1 MYSDEIPIGVSAQN
15 VNWDSSH
22 DLKQVLGN
30 VDIDNKGD
38 IQQQIDN
45 ISSSIMV
52 PDSELSS
59 SSTNA
64 VQNKIVKQALDS
76 KADKTAILT
85 KTSQLTND
93 AGFLTAAPVTSV
105 NGHIGKVNL
114 NLSDLGGL
122 DRIDGLESRIVELEN
137 ASGGDDDDQPIIID
151 SELLD
156 DSQNPVQN
164 RAIKAAFNGV
174 NNQLNQ
180 ISQAVDGCNDAIIT
194 HEDRIHDLELRP
206 TGGSITIDNTIS
218 ANSSNP
224 VQNRVIKQA
233 LDNKADVGANL
244 SEFTNDLNFLTQA
257 PVTSVNGKRGE
268 VVISE
273 ISAAERNMLNDHQNR
288 IISLENAS
296 ADEGGGSVDITIDS
310 EFLENSQNPVQSKVI
325 KQALDNKADLQML
338 NTKATISINEQTNTM
353 IIS

>member
-30 VDIDNKGD
+30 IDIDNKGD

-64 VQNKIVKQALDS
+64 VQNKIVKQALDD
-76 KADKTAILT
+76 KADKTAIPT

-93 AGFLTAAPVTSV
+93 SGFLTTAPVTSV

-137 ASGGDDDDQPIIID
+137 ASGGDDDEDQSITID

-180 ISQAVDGCNDAIIT
+180 ISQAVDGCNAAIIT

-206 TGGSITIDNTIS
+206 TGGSITIDNTIL

-224 VQNRVIKQA
+224 VQNRAIKEA
-233 LDNKADVGANL
+233 LDNKANIGANL

-257 PVTSVNGKRGE
+257 PVISVNGKQGE

-288 IISLENAS
+288 IDALELRPT
-296 ADEGGGSVDITIDS
+296 GSSVTIDS

>member
-15 VNWDSSH
+15 VNWDGSH
-22 DLKQVLGN
+22 DLKQILGN

-52 PDSELSS
+52 PDSELSFNS
-59 SSTNA
+59 INA
-64 VQNKIVKQALDS
+64 VQNKIVKQALDN
-76 KADKTAILT
+76 KADKTAIPT

-93 AGFLTAAPVTSV
+93 AGFLTSTTAPVTSV
-105 NGHIGKVNL
+105 NGYTGKVNIDLSGL
-114 NLSDLGGL
+114 NK
-122 DRIDGLESRIVELEN
+122 IDSLESRIAELEN
-137 ASGGDDDDQPIIID
+137 ASGGDDDDQPITID
-151 SELLD
+151 SELLN

-174 NNQLNQ
+174 NNQLNHIDQ
-180 ISQAVDGCNDAIIT
+180 VLNGNSDAIIA
-194 HEDRIHDLELRP
+194 HEKRIHDLELRP
-206 TGGSITIDNTIS
+206 TGGSITIDNAIL

-224 VQNRVIKQA
+224 VQNRIIKEA
-233 LDNKADVGANL
+233 LDNKADIGANL
-244 SEFTNDLNFLTQA
+244 SEFTNDLNFLTQV
-257 PVTSVNGKRGE
+257 PVTSVNGKKGE
-268 VVISE
+268 VIISE
-273 ISAAERNMLNDHQNR
+273 ISEAEKNMLKDHQSR
-288 IISLENAS
+288 IDALENAS
-296 ADEGGGSVDITIDS
+296 ADEDVDITIDS

-353 IIS
+353 VIS

>member
-45 ISSSIMV
+45 ISSSIMI

-76 KADKTAILT
+76 KADKTAIPT

-93 AGFLTAAPVTSV
+93 AGFLTTAPVTSV

-137 ASGGDDDDQPIIID
+137 ASGGDDNDQSITID

-180 ISQAVDGCNDAIIT
+180 ISQAVDGCNEAIIT

-224 VQNRVIKQA
+224 VQNRVIKEA
-233 LDNKADVGANL
+233 LDNKANVGANL
-244 SEFTNDLNFLTQA
+244 SEFTNDLNL
-257 PVTSVNGKRGE
+257 VTSVNGKKGE

-273 ISAAERNMLNDHQNR
+273 ISTAERNMLNDHQDR
-288 IISLENAS
+288 IDALELRPT
-296 ADEGGGSVDITIDS
+296 GSSVTIDS

-338 NTKATISINEQTNTM
+338 STKATISINEQTNTM

>member
-15 VNWDSSH
+15 VNWDNSH
-22 DLKQVLGN
+22 DLKQILGN
-30 VDIDNKGD
+30 IDIDNKGD
-38 IQQQIDN
+38 IQQQIDD
-45 ISSSIMV
+45 ISSLIMV

-64 VQNKIVKQALDS
+64 VQNKIIKQALDN
-76 KADKTAILT
+76 KADKTDIPT

-93 AGFLTAAPVTSV
+93 AGFLTSTTAPVTSV
-105 NGHIGKVNL
+105 NGYTGKVNIDLSGL
-114 NLSDLGGL
+114 N
-122 DRIDGLESRIVELEN
+122 RIDGLESRIAELEN
-137 ASGGDDDDQPIIID
+137 ASGGDDDDDQPIIID

-164 RAIKAAFNGV
+164 RAIKAAFDGV
-174 NNQLNQ
+174 NNQLNHINQ
-180 ISQAVDGCNDAIIT
+180 VSRGNSDAIIA
-194 HEDRIHDLELRP
+194 HENRIHDLELRP
-206 TGGSITIDNTIS
+206 TGGSITIDNAIL

-224 VQNRVIKQA
+224 VQNRVIKEA
-233 LDNKADVGANL
+233 LDNKADIGANL

-268 VVISE
+268 IVISE
-273 ISAAERNMLNDHQNR
+273 ISEAERNMLNDHQNR
-288 IISLENAS
+288 IVSLEN
-296 ADEGGGSVDITIDS
+296 GGSSVDITIDS

-353 IIS
+353 VIS

>member
-30 VDIDNKGD
+30 IDIDNKGD

-76 KADKTAILT
+76 KADKTTIPT
-85 KTSQLTND
+85 KTSQLIND

-122 DRIDGLESRIVELEN
+122 DRINGLESRIVELEN
-137 ASGGDDDDQPIIID
+137 ASGGDDDDQSITID

-164 RAIKAAFNGV
+164 RAIKAAFNEV

-180 ISQAVDGCNDAIIT
+180 ISQAVDGCNAAIIT
-194 HEDRIHDLELRP
+194 HENRIHDLESRP
-206 TGGSITIDNTIS
+206 TG
-218 ANSSNP
+218 SS
-224 VQNRVIKQA
+224 V
-233 LDNKADVGANL
+233 
-244 SEFTNDLNFLTQA
+244 
-257 PVTSVNGKRGE
+257 
-268 VVISE
+268 
-273 ISAAERNMLNDHQNR
+273 
-288 IISLENAS
+288 
-296 ADEGGGSVDITIDS
+296 TIDS

>member
-45 ISSSIMV
+45 ISSSIIA

-59 SSTNA
+59 SSTNT

-76 KADKTAILT
+76 KADKTVIPT

-93 AGFLTAAPVTSV
+93 VGFLTTAPVTSV
-105 NGHIGKVNL
+105 SGHTGKVNID
-114 NLSDLGGL
+114 LSDF
-122 DRIDGLESRIVELEN
+122 DSFADLESRIVELEN
-137 ASGGDDDDQPIIID
+137 ASGGDDDDQSITID

-174 NNQLNQ
+174 NNQLSQ
-180 ISQAVDGCNDAIIT
+180 ISQAVDGCNAAIIT

-206 TGGSITIDNTIS
+206 TGGSITIDNAIL

-224 VQNRVIKQA
+224 VQNRVIKEA
-233 LDNKADVGANL
+233 LDNKANVGANL
-244 SEFTNDLNFLTQA
+244 SEFTNDLNL
-257 PVTSVNGKRGE
+257 VTSVNGKKGE

-273 ISAAERNMLNDHQNR
+273 ISAAERNMLNDHQDR
-288 IISLENAS
+288 IDALELRPT
-296 ADEGGGSVDITIDS
+296 GSSVTIDS

-338 NTKATISINEQTNTM
+338 STKATISINEQTNTM

>member
-30 VDIDNKGD
+30 IDIDNKGD

-64 VQNKIVKQALDS
+64 VQNKIVKQALDD
-76 KADKTAILT
+76 KADKTAIPT

-93 AGFLTAAPVTSV
+93 SGFLTTAPVTSV

-137 ASGGDDDDQPIIID
+137 ASGGDDDEDQSITID

-180 ISQAVDGCNDAIIT
+180 ISQAVDGCNEAIIT
-194 HEDRIHDLELRP
+194 YEDRIHDLELRP
-206 TGGSITIDNTIS
+206 TGDSITIDNAIL

-224 VQNRVIKQA
+224 VQNRVIK
-233 LDNKADVGANL
+233 
-244 SEFTNDLNFLTQA
+244 E
-257 PVTSVNGKRGE
+257 
-268 VVISE
+268 
-273 ISAAERNMLNDHQNR
+273 
-288 IISLENAS
+288 
-296 ADEGGGSVDITIDS
+296 
-310 EFLENSQNPVQSKVI
+310 
-325 KQALDNKADLQML
+325 ALDNKADLQML

>member
-122 DRIDGLESRIVELEN
+122 DRINGLESRIVELEN

-206 TGGSITIDNTIS
+206 TGGSITIDNAIL

-224 VQNRVIKQA
+224 VQNRVIKEA
-233 LDNKADVGANL
+233 LDNKADIGANL
-244 SEFTNDLNFLTQA
+244 SEFTNDLIF

-273 ISAAERNMLNDHQNR
+273 ISATERNMLNDHQDR
-288 IISLENAS
+288 ITSLENAS

-338 NTKATISINEQTNTM
+338 STKATISINEQTNTM

>member
-1 MYSDEIPIGVSAQN
+1 
-15 VNWDSSH
+15 
-22 DLKQVLGN
+22 
-30 VDIDNKGD
+30 
-38 IQQQIDN
+38 
-45 ISSSIMV
+45 MV

-76 KADKTAILT
+76 KADKTTIPT
-85 KTSQLTND
+85 KTSQLIND

-122 DRIDGLESRIVELEN
+122 DRINGLESRIVELEN
-137 ASGGDDDDQPIIID
+137 ASGGDDDDQSITID

-164 RAIKAAFNGV
+164 RAIKAAFNEV

-180 ISQAVDGCNDAIIT
+180 ISQAVDGCNAAIIT
-194 HEDRIHDLELRP
+194 HENRIYDLELRP
-206 TGGSITIDNTIS
+206 TGGSITIDNAIS
-218 ANSSNP
+218 VNSSNP
-224 VQNRVIKQA
+224 VQNRVIKEA

-257 PVTSVNGKRGE
+257 PVISVNGKRGE

-273 ISAAERNMLNDHQNR
+273 ISAAERNMLNDHQDR
-288 IISLENAS
+288 IDALES
-296 ADEGGGSVDITIDS
+296 RPTGSSVTIDS